1 MAKELGDIITGE
13 TAIRYAMDRYFA
25 PETDI
30 DSLAGELTF
39 VIYNGFTQNDMVREV
54 LIAKDIEPVKDK
66 HKNLMMLEDVL
77 VEKQKIKGA
86 AELSLFDIKEKA
98 VYVNNSI
105 DRFREV
111 RHKLTIGAFKEAV
124 RTKGLNIKFKE
135 KNYCENYLMGQRY
148 ESLARDF
155 VNNSIINELK
165 ERFSDF
171 KDVMRNILISPLY
184 MPVESWYLPGIFD
197 DLAKNK
203 IYSDSLTKRAADI
216 KNELY
221 LGIAEERFPG
231 KDIERLAELFDSS
244 DLVQKQL
251 KAMTLK
257 DLAKEDKEIEHKMKQ
272 GLNKIIRVKDDFLNY
287 QIIPIDNHHILNLGY
302 AYGGQARNILHYILF
317 SFDPEET
324 VRFIYT
330 GKAGNLNP
338 KGKVQDLILS
348 PFTIS
353 EHYLNHPQNII
364 KDRKHKF
371 KNLFHSDWKQDMND
385 PFGIKEFY
393 GGVMGVRA
401 TVSEKRAN
409 MKKGYE
415 ILKCDAVEMELYL
428 IMGSIMQGVH
438 NFLDIRTGNIL
449 WSSDIINNSV
459 NRDLSYKN
467 IGRQG
472 AYLAVDMARE
482 AFRREF
488 S

>member
-13 TAIRYAMDRYFA
+13 RAIRYAMDRYFA

-30 DSLAGELTF
+30 DSLGSELTF
-39 VIYNGFTQNDMVREV
+39 VVYNGFTQEEMIMEV
-54 LIAKDIEPVKDK
+54 LIAKNIWSVEDK
-66 HKNLMMLEDVL
+66 RKNLMMLEDVL

-86 AELSLFDIKEKA
+86 AELSLFDIKEKV

-124 RTKGLNIKFKE
+124 RAKGTEVKFKE
-135 KNYCENYLMGQRY
+135 KNYCENHLMGQRY

-155 VNNSIINELK
+155 VNNSIIHELK
-165 ERFSDF
+165 ERFTDF

-184 MPVESWYLPGIFD
+184 IPIESWYLPGIFD
-197 DLAKNK
+197 DLAKDK
-203 IYSDSLTKRAADI
+203 RYAGSLAKKADDM

-231 KDIERLAELFDSS
+231 KDIGRLAELFDGSY
-244 DLVQKQL
+244 LVQKQF
-251 KAMTLK
+251 KAMALK
-257 DLAKEDKEIEHKMKQ
+257 NLAKEDEDIEHKIKQ
-272 GLNKIIRVKDDFLNY
+272 GLNKVIRIKDDFLNY

-317 SFDPEET
+317 SFDPEER

-348 PFTIS
+348 SSTIS
-353 EHYLNHPQNII
+353 EHYLNHTQDII

-371 KNLFHSDWKQDMND
+371 KNLFHSDWKQDMAD

-401 TVSEKRAN
+401 TVSEKREN

-428 IMGSIMQGVH
+428 IMGSIMQGTH

-467 IGRQG
+467 VGRQG

-488 S
+488 A